1 MQSTVA
7 NPDKLLSAP
16 RIHPAGEVSP
26 SESPKTPGKMS
37 EAQERVCSAWD
48 AEGESAVFEKCDA
61 MESEPQEGNVEYK
74 LMLLSPSEERLEH
87 LVTQMLWRLAEGQ
100 GEAIY
105 EIGVEDDGSCTG
117 LSQGDLEDSLATLRT
132 MAGRVNAHVTPLRYI
147 QGKKGNC
154 AEVLVRKIPEEGCF
168 RDLRVAVVGN
178 VDSGKSTII
187 GVLTT
192 GRLDNGRGLA
202 RSNVFRHRHELESG
216 RTSSISQQIMG
227 LDLDGKLV
235 NDGSLRD
242 YSWTEIVER
251 SAKVI
256 TFIDLA
262 GHEKY
267 IKTTVTGM
275 TGSLPGYAMVVVG
288 ANMGVLR
295 MTREHLGV
303 ALALKLP
310 LLFVVTKVDMCP
322 PNILQ
327 QTIDDLSKILRSP
340 GVRKMPL
347 VVRSEGDVLSA
358 SRSLSNDHRVAPIF
372 LTSSVT
378 GADLNLVR
386 MLLNLL
392 PPRTDPEAPGSP
404 GEFHVDDTFQVTGV
418 GAVVAGTMLRGEI
431 TVRSNLVMGPDSL
444 GKFVP
449 VQIKSIMN
457 KRLPVAKACAGQSA
471 TFAVKKFKR
480 SQFRKGMI
488 VADAALNPRACF
500 RFTAEVVVLH
510 HHTTIS
516 NNYQPVVHCLTVTQ
530 SCRVVGIKDGPM
542 RTGDRSSV
550 DFEFLYRPEYVVLG
564 SRMIFRE
571 GRTKGIGRI
580 VAITYIDGE
589 TVTLDEAST
598 LPSKESKAE
607 GTTLPIERAAPLRRT
622 APTKTER
629 LEMSLHPVASECA

>member
-1 MQSTVA
+1 MPPGP
-7 NPDKLLSAP
+7 NPSSDPQTASSCAL
-16 RIHPAGEVSP
+16 SP
-26 SESPKTPGKMS
+26 SASPKTPGGRS
-37 EAQERVCSAWD
+37 TAQEGQCRAWD
-48 AEGESAVFEKCDA
+48 AEGESAVFERVEV

-117 LSQGDLEDSLATLRT
+117 LSPQDLEESLVTLRT
-132 MAGRVNAHVTPLRYI
+132 MASRLNAHVTPLRNI
-147 QGKKGNC
+147 EGKKGKC
-154 AEVLVRKIPEEGCF
+154 AEVLVRKIPEEGAF

-187 GVLTT
+187 GVLTS

-227 LDLDGKLV
+227 LDLDGRLV
-235 NDGSLRD
+235 NDGCVRD
-242 YSWTEIVER
+242 YSWGEIVER
-251 SAKVI
+251 SAKVV

-275 TGSLPGYAMVVVG
+275 TGSLPGYAMVVIG

-310 LLFVVTKVDMCP
+310 LIFVVTKIDMCP

-347 VVRSEGDVLSA
+347 VVRGEGDVVTSA
-358 SRSLSNDHRVAPIF
+358 RSLSNDHRVAPIF

-392 PPRTDPEAPGSP
+392 PPRTENEAPDSP
-404 GEFHVDDTFQVTGV
+404 GEFHIDDTFQVTGV
-418 GAVVAGTMLRGEI
+418 GAVVAGTMLSGEI
-431 TVRSNLVMGPDSL
+431 TIRSNLVMGPDSL

-457 KRLPVAKACAGQSA
+457 KRLPVVKASTGQSA

-480 SQFRKGMI
+480 NQFRKGMI
-488 VADAALNPRACF
+488 VADAALNPRACL

-530 SCRVVGIKDGPM
+530 SCRVVGMKDGPM

-550 DFEFLYRPEYVVLG
+550 DFEFLYRPEYLVLG

-571 GRTKGIGRI
+571 GRTKGIGKI
-580 VAITYIDGE
+580 VAITYLDGE
-589 TVTLDEAST
+589 TATLQESTT
-598 LPSKESKAE
+598 LPSKAE
-607 GTTLPIERAAPLRRT
+607 PVAPLKRT
-622 APTKTER
+622 APTKSGVER
-629 LEMSLHPVASECA
+629 VDISSTSHPVASECA